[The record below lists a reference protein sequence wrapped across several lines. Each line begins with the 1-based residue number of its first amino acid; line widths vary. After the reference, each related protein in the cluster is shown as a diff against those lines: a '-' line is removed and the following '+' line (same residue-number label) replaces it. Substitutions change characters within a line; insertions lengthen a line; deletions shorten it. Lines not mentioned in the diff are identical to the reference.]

1 MSRIMV
7 KQVKVLS
14 AAGPLSIPWNDG
26 TDAVVT
32 VVPSQDVLN
41 KSVSLSYT
49 DNLTSYTRTMR
60 LTFDL
65 TSPPSGFTPSVL
77 TFTQDG
83 VVITGTASNK
93 YVHVYSDNPST
104 HVAKFTVSY
113 PNFLAH
119 VDTLSASIYDLG
131 TTFVGHEPALA
142 DSGYWVSVGAIT
154 YVESSTAG
162 VWDVSVALTLNKP
175 TTPPGVDHLARV
187 ALCYGKAVGFY
198 GISATFSE

>member
-1 MSRIMV
+1 MSQRIV
-7 KQVKVLS
+7 EQAKVLS
-14 AAGPLSIPWNDG
+14 NVSSLSIPWNDG
-26 TDAVVT
+26 TDDVVT
-32 VVPSQDVLN
+32 VVPSRDILN
-41 KSVSLSYT
+41 KSVALSWT
-49 DNLTSYTRTMR
+49 DNLTSYTRTMH

-77 TFTQDG
+77 TFTQEG

-104 HVAKFTVSY
+104 QVAKFTVSY

-175 TTPPGVDHLARV
+175 TTPPGIDHLARV

>member
-1 MSRIMV
+1 MAKKVRI
-7 KQVKVLS
+7 LS
-14 AAGPLSIPWNDG
+14 ASGPLSIPWNDG
-26 TDAVVT
+26 TDDVVMI
-32 VVPSQDVLN
+32 VPSQDVLN

-49 DNLTSYTRTMR
+49 DNLTSYTRTMH

-77 TFTQDG
+77 TFTQGG

-104 HVAKFTVSY
+104 QVAKFTVSY

-131 TTFVGHEPALA
+131 TTFVGHEPALVTY
-142 DSGYWVSVGAIT
+142 DYWVSVGAIT
-154 YVESSTAG
+154 YAESSIAG

-198 GISATFSE
+198 GISATFSA

>member
-1 MSRIMV
+1 MAKKVRI
-7 KQVKVLS
+7 LS
-14 AAGPLSIPWNDG
+14 ASGPLSIPWNDG
-26 TDAVVT
+26 TDDVVMI
-32 VVPSQDVLN
+32 VPSQDVLN

-49 DNLTSYTRTMR
+49 DNLTSYTRTMH

-77 TFTQDG
+77 TFTQEG

-104 HVAKFTVSY
+104 QVTKFTVSY

-142 DSGYWVSVGAIT
+142 ASGYWVSVGAIT

>member
-1 MSRIMV
+1 MAKKVRI
-7 KQVKVLS
+7 LS
-14 AAGPLSIPWNDG
+14 ASGPLSIPWNDG
-26 TDAVVT
+26 TGDVVMI
-32 VVPSQDVLN
+32 VPSQDVLN

-49 DNLTSYTRTMR
+49 DNLTSYTRTMH

-77 TFTQDG
+77 TFTQGG

-104 HVAKFTVSY
+104 QVAKFTVSY

-131 TTFVGHEPALA
+131 TTFVRHEPALVTS
-142 DSGYWVSVGAIT
+142 DYWVSVGAIT
-154 YVESSTAG
+154 YAESSIAG

-198 GISATFSE
+198 GISATFSA

>member
-1 MSRIMV
+1 MAKKVRI
-7 KQVKVLS
+7 LS
-14 AAGPLSIPWNDG
+14 ASGPLSIPWNDG
-26 TDAVVT
+26 TDDVVMI
-32 VVPSQDVLN
+32 VPSQDVLN

-49 DNLTSYTRTMR
+49 DNLTSYTRTMH

-77 TFTQDG
+77 TFTQGG

-104 HVAKFTVSY
+104 QVAKFTVSY

-131 TTFVGHEPALA
+131 TTFVRHEPALVTS
-142 DSGYWVSVGAIT
+142 DYWVSVGAIT
-154 YVESSTAG
+154 YAESSIAG

>member
-26 TDAVVT
+26 TDDVVT

>member
-1 MSRIMV
+1 MAKKVRI
-7 KQVKVLS
+7 LS
-14 AAGPLSIPWNDG
+14 ASGPLSIPWNDG
-26 TDAVVT
+26 TDDVVT
-32 VVPSQDVLN
+32 IVPSQDVLN

-49 DNLTSYTRTMR
+49 DNLTSYTRTMH

-77 TFTQDG
+77 TFTQGG

-104 HVAKFTVSY
+104 QVAKFTVSY

-131 TTFVGHEPALA
+131 TTFVRHAPALVA
-142 DSGYWVSVGAIT
+142 SDYWVSVGAIT
-154 YVESSTAG
+154 YAASSTAG

>member
-1 MSRIMV
+1 MAKKVRI
-7 KQVKVLS
+7 LS
-14 AAGPLSIPWNDG
+14 ASGPLSIPWNDG
-26 TDAVVT
+26 TDDVVMI
-32 VVPSQDVLN
+32 VPSQDVLN

-49 DNLTSYTRTMR
+49 DNLTSYTRTMH

-77 TFTQDG
+77 TFTQEG

-104 HVAKFTVSY
+104 QVTKFTVSY

>member
-1 MSRIMV
+1 MSQRIV
-7 KQVKVLS
+7 KQAKVLS
-14 AAGPLSIPWNDG
+14 VTGPLSIPWNDG
-26 TDAVVT
+26 TDDVVT

-77 TFTQDG
+77 TFTQGG

-93 YVHVYSDNPST
+93 YVHVYRDDPST
-104 HVAKFTVSY
+104 QVAKFTVSY
-113 PNFLAH
+113 PNFSAH

-131 TTFVGHEPALA
+131 TTFVGHAPALVA
-142 DSGYWVSVGAIT
+142 SDYWVSVGAIT
-154 YVESSTAG
+154 YAASSTAG

>member
-26 TDAVVT
+26 TDDVVT

-49 DNLTSYTRTMR
+49 DNLTSYTRTMH

-83 VVITGTASNK
+83 VVITGTVSNK

>member
-1 MSRIMV
+1 MAKKVRI
-7 KQVKVLS
+7 LS
-14 AAGPLSIPWNDG
+14 ASGPLSIPWNDG
-26 TDAVVT
+26 TDDVVMI
-32 VVPSQDVLN
+32 VPSQDVLN

-49 DNLTSYTRTMR
+49 DNLTSYTRTMH

-77 TFTQDG
+77 TFTQGG

-104 HVAKFTVSY
+104 QVAKFTVSY

-131 TTFVGHEPALA
+131 TTFVRHEPAIVTS
-142 DSGYWVSVGAIT
+142 DYWVSVGAIT
-154 YVESSTAG
+154 YAESSIAG

-175 TTPPGVDHLARV
+175 TTPPGIDHLARV

>member
-1 MSRIMV
+1 MAKKVRI
-7 KQVKVLS
+7 LS
-14 AAGPLSIPWNDG
+14 ASGPLSIPWNDG
-26 TDAVVT
+26 TDDVVMI
-32 VVPSQDVLN
+32 VPSQDVLN

-77 TFTQDG
+77 TFTQEG

-104 HVAKFTVSY
+104 QVTKFTVSY

>member
-1 MSRIMV
+1 MAKKVRI
-7 KQVKVLS
+7 LS
-14 AAGPLSIPWNDG
+14 ASGPLSIPWNDG
-26 TDAVVT
+26 TDDVVMI
-32 VVPSQDVLN
+32 VPSQDVLN

-49 DNLTSYTRTMR
+49 DNLTSYTRTMH

-77 TFTQDG
+77 TFTQGG

-175 TTPPGVDHLARV
+175 TTPPGIDHLARV

>member
-1 MSRIMV
+1 MSRRMV
-7 KQVKVLS
+7 KQAEVLS
-14 AAGPLSIPWNDG
+14 VAGSLSIPWNDG
-26 TDAVVT
+26 TDDVVM

-49 DNLTSYTRTMR
+49 DNLTSYTRTMH

-83 VVITGTASNK
+83 VVITGTASGT
-93 YVHVYSDNPST
+93 YIHIYSSDPTT

-119 VDTLSASIYDLG
+119 IDTLSASVYDLSTSFTG
-131 TTFVGHEPALA
+131 QEPALA
-142 DSGYWVSVGAIT
+142 PSDFWLSVGAIT

-162 VWDVSVALTLNKP
+162 VWDVSVALTLNK
-175 TTPPGVDHLARV
+175 TTSINGKSYNARV

-198 GISATFSE
+198 GIGATFSE

>member
-26 TDAVVT
+26 TDDVVT

-49 DNLTSYTRTMR
+49 DNLTSYTRTMH

-93 YVHVYSDNPST
+93 YVHVYRDNPST

>member
-1 MSRIMV
+1 MAKKVRI
-7 KQVKVLS
+7 LS
-14 AAGPLSIPWNDG
+14 ASGPLSIPWNDG
-26 TDAVVT
+26 TDDVVMI
-32 VVPSQDVLN
+32 VPSQDVLN

-49 DNLTSYTRTMR
+49 DNLTSYTRTMH

-77 TFTQDG
+77 TFTQGG

-104 HVAKFTVSY
+104 QVAKFTVSY

-131 TTFVGHEPALA
+131 TTFVRHEPALVTS
-142 DSGYWVSVGAIT
+142 DYWVSVGAIT
-154 YVESSTAG
+154 YAESSIAG

-198 GISATFSE
+198 GISATFSA

>member
-1 MSRIMV
+1 MAKKVRI
-7 KQVKVLS
+7 LS
-14 AAGPLSIPWNDG
+14 ASGPLSIPWNDG
-26 TDAVVT
+26 TDDVVMI
-32 VVPSQDVLN
+32 VPSQDVLN

-49 DNLTSYTRTMR
+49 DNLTSYTRTMH

-77 TFTQDG
+77 TFTQGG

-104 HVAKFTVSY
+104 QVAKFTVSY
-113 PNFLAH
+113 LNFLAH

-131 TTFVGHEPALA
+131 TTFVRHEPALVTS
-142 DSGYWVSVGAIT
+142 DYWVSVGAIT
-154 YVESSTAG
+154 YAESSIAG

-198 GISATFSE
+198 GISATFSA